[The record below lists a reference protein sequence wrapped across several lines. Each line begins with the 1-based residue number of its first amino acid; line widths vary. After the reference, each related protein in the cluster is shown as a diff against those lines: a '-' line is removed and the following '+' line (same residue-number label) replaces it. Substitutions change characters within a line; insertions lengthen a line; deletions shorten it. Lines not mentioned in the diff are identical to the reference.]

1 MAFVVEDGT
10 GLATANAYIS
20 AANARAYWLEQGVT
34 FAQADTAGSGVVSLE
49 TGIIAATRY
58 MEQRFRP
65 LYKGTI
71 QFPPTTSPAFAGQ
84 GLSFPRLCLYDVN
97 GYLVTGV
104 PLRIAQACAE
114 YMKRALTAELMP
126 DPTLAGNLTS
136 KTVKAGPV
144 ETSFTL
150 VPGTIIIKPYPTA
163 DALISEF
170 IRTGRYSYR

>member
-10 GLATANAYIS
+10 GLATANAYTS
-20 AANARAYWLEQGVT
+20 AAAARSYWIEQGVVLT
-34 FAQADTAGSGVVSLE
+34 PLDTAAPGVVSLE

-58 MEQRFRP
+58 MEQRFRGR
-65 LYKGTI
+65 YKGTI
-71 QFPPTTSPAFAGQ
+71 QFPPTTSPVFAGQ

-97 GYLVTGV
+97 GYLITGV
-104 PLRIAQACAE
+104 PVRVAQACAE
-114 YMKRALTAELMP
+114 YMKRAITADLMP

-136 KTVKAGPV
+136 KTVKAGPI

-150 VPGTIIIKPYPTA
+150 NPGNIIIKPYPTA

-170 IRTGRYSYR
+170 IRSGRYTYR